1 MQAVGPVTIEAA
13 LIPYPKGEVL
23 PFKNEVLLR
32 GREPRKASV
41 VFGLGLF
48 RIESVSILEKG
59 L

>member
-13 LIPYPKGEVL
+13 LIPYPEGEVL
-23 PFKNEVLLR
+23 PFKSEVLLR